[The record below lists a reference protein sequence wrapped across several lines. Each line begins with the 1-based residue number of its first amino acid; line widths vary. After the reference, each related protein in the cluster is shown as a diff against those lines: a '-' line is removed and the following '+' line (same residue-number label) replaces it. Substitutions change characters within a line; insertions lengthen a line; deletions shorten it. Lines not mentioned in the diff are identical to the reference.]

1 MNFKASPRHKFARR
15 VLPLFLLCA
24 LCGVSAFA
32 QEATR
37 PDNAPPKVEVTA
49 TAQPTPT
56 ANDEKAE
63 EIVRRA
69 VEAQGGSAYLGVKTI
84 IGRGYYSQFDKGFS
98 LPPQTFVDYLVF
110 PDRERTE
117 FRGARGRAIQTN
129 DGDRGWLYE
138 SSTHSLVD
146 MKPEQVADFRLA
158 MRTSTDNLLRGW
170 WRKEGARLSYL
181 GRREAGLAKR
191 NEAVRVTY
199 PDGFTVDYE
208 IGAKDFL
215 PAKTLYKRK
224 NAEGEEV
231 AEEDRFASYKVV
243 NGLTVPFVIDH
254 YRAGAQSSR
263 INYDSVEFNTPVPD
277 TLFAKPANIKAIK

>member
-1 MNFKASPRHKFARR
+1 MNFKASPPQHLRRR
-15 VLPLFLLCA
+15 VLPLVLLCA
-24 LCGVSAFA
+24 LLCVPVYA
-32 QEATR
+32 QT
-37 PDNAPPKVEVTA
+37 PGNS
-49 TAQPTPT
+49 PTPT
-56 ANDEKAE
+56 PPAVAAPAQAANDERAE
-63 EIVRRA
+63 QIVRRA
-69 VEAQGGSAYLGVKTI
+69 LEAQGGSAYLAVKTI
-84 IGRGYYSQFDKGFS
+84 IGRGYYSQFDKGMS

-129 DGDRGWLYE
+129 DGERGWLYE
-138 SSTHSLVD
+138 SSTRSLTD

-170 WRKEGARLSYL
+170 WRKEGARLTYL

-199 PDGFTVDYE
+199 PDGFAVDYE
-208 IGAKDFL
+208 VGAKDFL

-231 AEEDRFASYKVV
+231 AEEDRFASYKTI
-243 NGLTVPFVIDH
+243 NGLTVPFVLDR
-254 YRAGAQSSR
+254 YRAGQQSSR
-263 INYDSVEFNTPVPD
+263 INYDSVEFNAPVPD
-277 TLFAKPANIKAIK
+277 TLFAKPASIKAIK

>member
-1 MNFKASPRHKFARR
+1 MNRKASPSHQLRRR
-15 VLPLFLLCA
+15 VPPLVLLCA
-24 LCGVSAFA
+24 LCVSVFAQTPGNSPPPAVRPA
-32 QEATR
+32 QEA
-37 PDNAPPKVEVTA
+37 
-49 TAQPTPT
+49 
-56 ANDEKAE
+56 NDERAE
-63 EIVRRA
+63 QIVRRA
-69 VEAQGGSAYLGVKTI
+69 LEAQGGSAYLAVKTI
-84 IGRGYYSQFDKGFS
+84 IGRGYYSQFDKGMS

-138 SSTHSLVD
+138 SSTRSLTD

-158 MRTSTDNLLRGW
+158 M
-170 WRKEGARLSYL
+170 
-181 GRREAGLAKR
+181 R

-208 IGAKDFL
+208 VGARDFL
-215 PAKTLYKRK
+215 PAKTMYKRK
-224 NAEGEEV
+224 NAEGEEL
-231 AEEDRFASYKVV
+231 AEEDRFASYKTI

-254 YRAGAQSSR
+254 YRAGQQSSR

-277 TLFAKPANIKAIK
+277 ALFAKPASVKAIK

>member
-1 MNFKASPRHKFARR
+1 MNFTASPRHTLARR
-15 VLPLFLLCA
+15 VLPLALLCA
-24 LCGVSAFA
+24 LGVPAFA
-32 QEATR
+32 QATR
-37 PDNAPPKVEVTA
+37 PDNSPPPPQVETKA
-49 TAQPTPT
+49 TAQA
-56 ANDEKAE
+56 ANDAKAE

-110 PDRERTE
+110 PNRERTE
-117 FRGARGRAIQTN
+117 FRGARGRTIQTN

-138 SSTHSLVD
+138 SSTQSLVD
-146 MKPEQVADFRLA
+146 MRPEQVADFRLA
-158 MRTSTDNLLRGW
+158 MRTSTDSLLRGW
-170 WRKEGARLSYL
+170 WRGEGARLTYL

-208 IGAKDFL
+208 LGAKDGL
-215 PAKTLYKRK
+215 PAKTLYQRK

-231 AEEDRFASYKVV
+231 LEEDRFASYKTI

-254 YRAGAQSSR
+254 YRAGVQSSR
-263 INYDSVEFNTPVPD
+263 INYDSVEFNPPISD
-277 TLFAKPANIKAIK
+277 TLFAKPASIKAIK

>member
-1 MNFKASPRHKFARR
+1 MNFTASPRHTFARLA
-15 VLPLFLLCA
+15 LPLALLCA
-24 LCGVSAFA
+24 LSGVSAYG
-32 QEATR
+32 QATP
-37 PDNAPPKVEVTA
+37 PDNSPPPGEAKA
-49 TAQPTPT
+49 TAQ
-56 ANDEKAE
+56 AGNDAKAE

-110 PDRERTE
+110 PNRERTE

-129 DGDRGWLYE
+129 DGDRGWLFE
-138 SSTHSLVD
+138 SSTRSLTD
-146 MKPEQVADFRLA
+146 MGPEQVADFRLA

-170 WRKEGARLSYL
+170 WRAEGARLTYL

-208 IGAKDFL
+208 LGAKDGL

-231 AEEDRFASYKVV
+231 SEEDRFASYKTI

-254 YRAGAQSSR
+254 YRAGQQSSR
-263 INYDSVEFNTPVPD
+263 INYDSVEFNPPIPD

>member
-1 MNFKASPRHKFARR
+1 MNTSSWQKTSRLA
-15 VLPLFLLCA
+15 LPFIFLFTLA
-24 LCGVSAFA
+24 VSVYA
-32 QEATR
+32 QAT
-37 PDNAPPKVEVTA
+37 PANSPPKVEVTA
-49 TAQPTPT
+49 AATATPAA

-69 VEAQGGSAYLGVKTI
+69 TQALGGSAYLAVRTI
-84 IGRGYYSQFDKGFS
+84 IGRGYYSQFDKGVA
-98 LPPQTFVDYLVF
+98 LPPQTFIDYLVF

-129 DGDRGWLYE
+129 DRDRGWLYE
-138 SSTHSLVD
+138 QSTRSLVD
-146 MKPEQVADFRLA
+146 MRPEQVADFKLA
-158 MRTSTDNLLRGW
+158 MRTSTDSLLRGW
-170 WRKEGARLSYL
+170 WRKEGARLTYL

-208 IGAKDFL
+208 IGVKDGL
-215 PAKTLYKRK
+215 PAKTMYKRK

-231 AEEDRFASYKVV
+231 TEEDRFASYQTI

-254 YRAGAQSSR
+254 YREGAQSSR
-263 INYDSVEFNTPVPD
+263 INYQSVEFNAAIPD
-277 TLFAKPANIKAIK
+277 TLFAKPASIKAIK

>member
-1 MNFKASPRHKFARR
+1 MNFKASTPLKLRRR
-15 VLPLFLLCA
+15 VLPLILLCA
-24 LCGVSAFA
+24 LCVSVFA
-32 QEATR
+32 QTPGNSPPSPAAA
-37 PDNAPPKVEVTA
+37 APVQA
-49 TAQPTPT
+49 
-56 ANDEKAE
+56 ANDERAE
-63 EIVRRA
+63 QIVRRA
-69 VEAQGGSAYLGVKTI
+69 LEAQGGSAYLAVKTI
-84 IGRGYYSQFDKGFS
+84 IGRGYYSQFDKGMS

-138 SSTHSLVD
+138 SSTRSLTD

-170 WRKEGARLSYL
+170 WRREGARLTYL

-208 IGAKDFL
+208 VGARDFL

-231 AEEDRFASYKVV
+231 AEEDRFASYKTI

-254 YRAGAQSSR
+254 YRAGQQSSR
-263 INYDSVEFNTPVPD
+263 INYDSVEFNAPVPD
-277 TLFAKPANIKAIK
+277 ALFAKPASIKAIK

>member
-1 MNFKASPRHKFARR
+1 MNSKTH
-15 VLPLFLLCA
+15 PLQKIMRLAWPLILLCA
-24 LCGVSAFA
+24 ASVTLFA
-32 QEATR
+32 QTR
-37 PDNAPPKVEVTA
+37 TESETPKVDPA
-49 TAQPTPT
+49 TAAALPA

-63 EIVRRA
+63 QIVKRA
-69 VEAQGGSAYLGVKTI
+69 VEAQGGSAFLGVRTI
-84 IGRGYYSQFDKGFS
+84 IGRGFYTPYDKGIS
-98 LPPQTFVDYLVF
+98 TLPQSFVDYLVF

-117 FRGARGRAIQTN
+117 FRGSRGRSIQTN
-129 DGDRGWLYE
+129 FAGGGWLYE
-138 SSTHSLVD
+138 SSTQSLTD
-146 MKPEQVADFRLA
+146 MKPEHLEEFRLA

-170 WRKEGARLSYL
+170 WRKEGARLTYL

-208 IGAKDFL
+208 IGARDFL

-231 AEEDRFASYKVV
+231 SAEDRYASYTTIA
-243 NGLTVPFVIDH
+243 GLTVPFVIDQF
-254 YRAGAQSSR
+254 RGGEQTSR
-263 INYDSVEFNTPVPD
+263 INYNSIEFNSPVPD